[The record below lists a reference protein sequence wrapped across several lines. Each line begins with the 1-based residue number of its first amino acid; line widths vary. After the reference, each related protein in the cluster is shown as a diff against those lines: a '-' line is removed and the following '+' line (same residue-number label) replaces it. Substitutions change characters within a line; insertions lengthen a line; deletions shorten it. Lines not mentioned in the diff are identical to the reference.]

1 MTKTEN
7 IAKHYILFISSSKN
21 QGYKPSI
28 VETERHNYLGKHLYT
43 FHTKGYPDLE
53 AIKNRS
59 NEELIRYLNNE
70 GFEDV
75 EFYELEGWIG
85 FERADAPLRFLQ

>member
-21 QGYKPSI
+21 QGYKPPI
-28 VETERHNYLGKHLYT
+28 VETERYNYLGKHLYT

-53 AIKNRS
+53 AVRNRS

-70 GFEDV
+70 GFEDA
-75 EFYELEGWIG
+75 EFYESEGWIG